1 MAKKTATPADE
12 KFQDT
17 DFPLFEA
24 INAIDNKDYGYY
36 DRLTPEQQKKFVP
49 WMLLHYASTVKSNTA
64 LQQFHLLSTEEF
76 ANKHM
81 FNEHITNHPKLQW
94 MMLCAAGLGQG
105 KQFHPWIPQIKERV
119 SKLKDK
125 ATVKDV
131 KEYYSKIYPKES
143 ETIHKELAEA
153 FVKEQTRKVY
163 LAQKFPDLKFD
174 EIEILNGIISD
185 NEIEQYEK
193 DNGN

>member
-12 KFQDT
+12 KFTDV

-49 WMLLHYASTVKSNTA
+49 WMLLHYASTVKSSTA
-64 LQQFHLLSTEEF
+64 LQQFHLLSTQEF

-81 FNEHITNHPKLQW
+81 FNENVGNHPKLQW
-94 MMLCAAGLGQG
+94 MMLCASGLGQG
-105 KQFHPWIPQIKERV
+105 KQFHPWIPQIRERV

-131 KEYYSKIYPKES
+131 KEYYSKVYPKES
-143 ETIHKELAEA
+143 EDTHKELAQA
-153 FVKEQTRKVY
+153 FVKEQSRKVY
-163 LAQKFPDLKFD
+163 LAEKFPNLKFD
-174 EIEILNGIISD
+174 EIEILNGIVSD
-185 NEIEQYEK
+185 SEIEQYEK
-193 DNGN
+193 DSGN

>member
-1 MAKKTATPADE
+1 MAKKTATPTDE
-12 KFQDT
+12 KFTDV

-49 WMLLHYASTVKSNTA
+49 WMLLHYASTVKSSSA
-64 LQQFHLLSTEEF
+64 LQQFHLLSTQEF

-81 FNEHITNHPKLQW
+81 FNENVGNHPKLQW
-94 MMLCAAGLGQG
+94 MMLCASGLGQG

-143 ETIHKELAEA
+143 EDTHKELAQA
-153 FVKEQTRKVY
+153 FVEEQSRKVY
-163 LAQKFPDLKFD
+163 LAQKFPNLKFD
-174 EIEILNGIISD
+174 EIEILNGIVS
-185 NEIEQYEK
+185 NSEIEQYEK
-193 DNGN
+193 DSGN